1 MQIFKVIGNTI
12 GSLGKTIE
20 NTADLANLIVGD
32 EGLKA
37 TTRSSFGIVNTA
49 LNESHVMAIAES
61 DYNLAEFKK
70 EHAKKVG
77 RPSKKDK
84 S

>member
-12 GSLGKTIE
+12 ASIGQTVE

-32 EGLKA
+32 EGLKS
-37 TTRSSFGIVNTA
+37 TTRSTFGIVNTA

-61 DYNLAEFKK
+61 DYNLEQFKK
-70 EHAKKVG
+70 AHAKKVG
-77 RPSKKDK
+77 RPSKK
-84 S
+84 

>member
-12 GSLGKTIE
+12 ASIGQTVE

-32 EGLKA
+32 EGLKS
-37 TTRSSFGIVNTA
+37 TTRSTFGIVNTA

-61 DYNLAEFKK
+61 DYNLTQFRKD
-70 EHAKKVG
+70 HAKKVG
-77 RPSKKDK
+77 RPKGK
-84 S
+84 

>member
-12 GSLGKTIE
+12 ASLGQTVE

-32 EGLKA
+32 EGLKS
-37 TTRSSFGIVNTA
+37 TTRSTFGIVNTA

-61 DYNLAEFKK
+61 DYNLEQFKK

-77 RPSKKDK
+77 RPKKNK

>member
-12 GSLGKTIE
+12 ASIGQTVE

-32 EGLKA
+32 QGLKS
-37 TTRSSFGIVNTA
+37 TTRSTFGIVNTA

-61 DYNLAEFKK
+61 DHNLAEFKK

-77 RPSKKDK
+77 RPPK

>member
-12 GSLGKTIE
+12 ASIGQTVE

-32 EGLKA
+32 EGLKS
-37 TTRSSFGIVNTA
+37 TTRSTFGIVNTA

-61 DYNLAEFKK
+61 DHNLAEFKK

-77 RPSKKDK
+77 RPPK

>member
-1 MQIFKVIGNTI
+1 MQIIKSTGNVIASVFQTV
-12 GSLGKTIE
+12 E

-37 TTRSSFGIVNTA
+37 TTRSTFGIVNTA

-61 DYNLAEFKK
+61 DHNLAEFKK

-77 RPSKKDK
+77 RPPK

>member
-12 GSLGKTIE
+12 ASLGKTVE
-20 NTADLANLIVGD
+20 NTAELANLIVGD
-32 EGLKA
+32 EGLKS

-61 DYNLAEFKK
+61 EYNLEQFKK
-70 EHAKKVG
+70 DHALKKAG
-77 RPSKKDK
+77 RPKKNK